1 MLRIGSKLIVKNVY
15 EEKNP
20 LLVIA
25 GVIEQSIMSGQLI
38 SFNPT
43 SYNESSRRNYVY
55 ALKKKH
61 NLALSVEELVAM
73 PREEFQK
80 LVPKK
85 RFRRARYDLT
95 VEEKIERCK
104 FDDIKKLYEEVVEIE
119 EEEDEEL
126 DEKERLYKMI
136 FDGLEEYNLDFIAR
150 NRMSIRIMKTV
161 SI

>member
-15 EEKNP
+15 EAENP
-20 LLVIA
+20 LSVIA
-25 GVIEQSIMSGQLI
+25 NVIEQSIMSGQLI

-43 SYNESSRRNYVY
+43 SFNESSRRNYVY

-61 NLALSVEELVAM
+61 NLNASVEELVAM
-73 PREEFQK
+73 SREEFQK
-80 LVPKK
+80 LLPKK
-85 RFRRARYDLT
+85 RFRHARYNLT
-95 VEEKIERCK
+95 VDEKIERFK

-136 FDGLEEYNLDFIAR
+136 FDGLEHYNLDFITR

-161 SI
+161 ST